1 MRRKTYTSILKIF
14 LLGCVL
20 TTYQTSFALEDIA
33 EIVVTAS
40 RIEEPLSQVGSQVSI
55 LTNLEIKA
63 RQFTGVLEALGTMS
77 GVTINQTGSFGGAAS
92 VRIRG
97 AASEQTL
104 ILIDN
109 VEVNDTSSPGGG
121 FDFSSLSLWDVEQ
134 IEVIKGP
141 QSTLYGSDA
150 IGGVI
155 NIITK
160 SGKEGFEGNLWME
173 AGSYKTGRGG
183 ATLKGGGNKIKYRY
197 HMYFI
202 IIKYLVCC

>member
-1 MRRKTYTSILKIF
+1 MRRKTYTYILQTL

-97 AASEQTL
+97 AVSEQTL

-155 NIITK
+155 NI
-160 SGKEGFEGNLWME
+160 
-173 AGSYKTGRGG
+173 
-183 ATLKGGGNKIKYRY
+183 
-197 HMYFI
+197 
-202 IIKYLVCC
+202 